1 MNRIKTTI
9 FLLVFPL
16 LAFSQFSQAEIE
28 LKIETF
34 SEQELVMECSIMLTE
49 GYYYQAGLI
58 TDKLL
63 EINPTSSN
71 YNYRR
76 GYIHLSLNQN
86 YNAAIPHLEKAIL
99 NTDKL
104 YDMQSASELSAPIDA
119 FYYLAKAYHLKHQ
132 ISLAEQYYTAFIERS
147 LPKSPLVV
155 MAQNGLKQCLIA
167 KDLMQFPK
175 TVKINNVGS
184 KINTEQPEYSPI
196 ISLDGTS
203 LYFTSRRM
211 WENNQSLP
219 SFDYRYNLHPEDVYI
234 SYLSKDSVWGEP
246 IKAPFNKPLNNEATL
261 SISPDERRIYV
272 YEDSVGNGDIFY
284 SEYAKNKFKDI
295 EYFDEPLINTK
306 YWEPHCSVTP
316 DGKVMFFVSD
326 RNGGFGGTDIY
337 RCVKLPDG
345 KWSIPVNCG
354 PQINTEWNEDSPFIA
369 IDHKTLYFSSNGSKS
384 MGGYDIFVS
393 LQGEDGTWSQPIN
406 LGYPINAAG
415 DDLFYTTTIDGST
428 GYFTSQRDDS
438 YGNKDIYQVNSNL
451 YSFKNLIVF
460 KGRVHVKK
468 GAALP
473 EDLYLNIQC
482 LNCGETSKKKVYPRL
497 TDGLYIA
504 TLDACREYEV
514 SFSFDKGKKE
524 IYNEAIN
531 TNCTANRDEIYRDV
545 WLDLGD
551 TTMGKNFYLAGK
563 ISESGSRQKL
573 EGVAV
578 KIYNKATN
586 ELVSSTFTDKNGKYY
601 SDTLETGANNDP
613 INYKVVFE
621 KEGYLNVNYEIP
633 IVVGQSHIVYLDT
646 LINSQLL
653 AATPGNNIGVS
664 LKPIYFN
671 YNDYKIRKDAAIEL
685 DKVVAIL
692 KNNPAI
698 TIELGAHTDARG
710 DDVNNQILSEKRA
723 QASAD
728 YIISK
733 GIDASRITAVGYG
746 ESKLLVSNEKVDRM
760 KRYRDKEVA
769 HQKNRRTE
777 FIITNNPK

>member
-9 FLLVFPL
+9 FLLVLPL
-16 LAFSQFSQAEIE
+16 LAFSQFSQEEIE

-34 SEQELVMECSIMLTE
+34 SEQELVTECTILLSE
-49 GYYYQAGLI
+49 GYFYPAGLI

-63 EINPTSSN
+63 KIRPNSSN

-76 GYIHLSLNQN
+76 GYLHLSLNQN
-86 YNAAIPHLEKAIL
+86 YKAAIPFLEKAIV

-104 YDMQSASELSAPIDA
+104 YDMQSARELSAPVDA
-119 FYYLAKAYHLKHQ
+119 FYYLAKAYHLNHE
-132 ISLAEQYYTAFIERS
+132 INLAEKFYLQFLERT
-147 LPKSPLVV
+147 LPKSPLVL

-167 KDLMQFPK
+167 KDLMLYPK
-175 TVKINNVGS
+175 TVTIKNAGD
-184 KINTEQPEYSPI
+184 KINTNLPEYSPI

-211 WENNQSLP
+211 WENNQSFP
-219 SFDYRYNLHPEDVYI
+219 SFDYRINLHPEDVYI
-234 SYLSKDSVWGEP
+234 SYLSKDSLWGTP
-246 IKAPFNKPLNNEATL
+246 VKAPFNKPLNNEATL

-272 YEDSVGNGDIFY
+272 YEDSIGNGDIFY
-284 SEYAKNKFKDI
+284 SEYAKNKFNNI
-295 EYFDEPLINTK
+295 EYFNEPLINTK

-326 RNGGFGGTDIY
+326 RKGGFGGTDIY

-354 PQINTEWNEDSPFIA
+354 PQINSEWNEDSPFIA
-369 IDHKTLYFSSNGSKS
+369 IDQKTLYFSSNGPKS

-393 LQGEDGTWSQPIN
+393 IQGEDGTWSQPVN

-428 GYFTSQRDDS
+428 GFFTSQRDDS
-438 YGNKDIYQVNSNL
+438 FGDKDIYQVNSNL

-460 KGRVHVKK
+460 KGRVHVKN
-468 GAALP
+468 GATLP
-473 EDLYLNIQC
+473 EDLFLNIQC
-482 LNCGETSKKKVYPRL
+482 LNCGESSKKKVYPRL
-497 TDGLYIA
+497 TDGLYMA

-514 SFSFDKGKKE
+514 SFSFDNGKKE
-524 IYNEAIN
+524 IYNEELN
-531 TNCTANRDEIYRDV
+531 TNCTADRDEVYRDV

-551 TTMGKNFYLAGK
+551 TTMGKNFFLAGK

-573 EGVAV
+573 EGVSI
-578 KIYNKATN
+578 KIYNKTTS
-586 ELVSSTFTDKNGKYY
+586 EIVSTSFTDKNGNYV

-710 DDVNNQILSEKRA
+710 DEINNQILSDKRA
-723 QASAD
+723 KASAD

-733 GIDASRITAVGYG
+733 GIDASRIRAFGYG
-746 ESKLLVSNEKVDRM
+746 ESKLIVSNEKIDRM

-777 FIITNNPK
+777 FIITNNQK

>member
-34 SEQELVMECSIMLTE
+34 SEQELVTECSIMLTD
-49 GYYYQAGLI
+49 GYFYQAGLI

-63 EINPTSSN
+63 EINPASSN

-104 YDMQSASELSAPIDA
+104 YDMQSARELSAPLDA
-119 FYYLAKAYHLKHQ
+119 YYYLAKAYHLKHQ
-132 ISLAEQYYTAFIERS
+132 ISLAEQYYTTFIERS

-167 KDLMQFPK
+167 KDLMQYPK

-272 YEDSVGNGDIFY
+272 YEDSIGNGDIFY
-284 SEYAKNKFKDI
+284 SEYAKNKFNNI

-326 RNGGFGGTDIY
+326 RKGGFGGTDIY

-369 IDHKTLYFSSNGSKS
+369 IDHKTLYFSSNGPKS

-393 LQGEDGTWSQPIN
+393 IQGEDGTWSQPIN

-438 YGNKDIYQVNSNL
+438 YGNKDIYQINSNL

-473 EDLYLNIQC
+473 EDLFLNIQC

-514 SFSFDKGKKE
+514 SFSFDNGKKE
-524 IYNEAIN
+524 IYNEAMN
-531 TNCTANRDEIYRDV
+531 TNCTADRDEIYRDV

-551 TTMGKNFYLAGK
+551 TTMGKNFFLAGK

-573 EGVAV
+573 AGVAV
-578 KIYNKATN
+578 KIYNKTTN
-586 ELVSSTFTDKNGKYY
+586 EIISSTFTDKNGNYY

-633 IVVGQSHIVYLDT
+633 IIVGQNHIVYLDT

-653 AATPGNNIGVS
+653 AATPGNNIGVA

-671 YNDYKIRKDAAIEL
+671 YNDYSIRKDAAIEL
-685 DKVVAIL
+685 DKVVALL

-746 ESKLLVSNEKVDRM
+746 ESKLLVTNEKIDRI
-760 KRYRDKEVA
+760 KSYRDKVLA